1 MIGALRPGMLV
12 RLPGGNIVRLVR
24 RERAERAEW
33 VCEYTE
39 RARARGEVWFTG
51 AFLRKHGRRC

>member
-1 MIGALRPGMLV
+1 MTGLLRAGMLI

-24 RERAERAEW
+24 RERTEW

-39 RARARGEVWFTG
+39 GASARGEVWFSG
-51 AFLRKHGRRC
+51 AFLRKYGRRA

>member
-1 MIGALRPGMLV
+1 MIGTLRAGMLV

-24 RERAERAEW
+24 RERADW

-39 RARARGEVWFTG
+39 GARARGEVWFTG
-51 AFLRKHGRRC
+51 AFLRKYGRRV

>member
-1 MIGALRPGMLV
+1 MTGILRAGMLI

-24 RERAERAEW
+24 RERTDW

-39 RARARGEVWFTG
+39 GAGARGEVWFAG
-51 AFLRKHGRRC
+51 AFLRKYGRRV

>member
-1 MIGALRPGMLV
+1 VIGALRSGMLV

-24 RERAERAEW
+24 RERAEW

-39 RARARGEVWFTG
+39 RARARGEVLFTG
-51 AFLRKHGRRC
+51 AFLRKHGLLV

>member
-1 MIGALRPGMLV
+1 MIHALRAGMLV

-24 RERAERAEW
+24 RERADW

-39 RARARGEVWFTG
+39 RARARGEVLFTS
-51 AFLRKHGRRC
+51 AFLRKYGSRV

>member
-1 MIGALRPGMLV
+1 MIDALRAGMLV

-24 RERAERAEW
+24 RERAEW

-39 RARARGEVWFTG
+39 RACARGEVLFAS
-51 AFLRKHGRRC
+51 AFLRKYGRRA